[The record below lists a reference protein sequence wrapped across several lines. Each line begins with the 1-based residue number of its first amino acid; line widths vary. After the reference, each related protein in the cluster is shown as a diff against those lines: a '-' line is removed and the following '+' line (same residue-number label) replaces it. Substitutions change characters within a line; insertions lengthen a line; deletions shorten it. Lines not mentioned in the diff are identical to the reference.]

1 MSHYISWD
9 ILLLFQAE
17 DVRSQIST
25 IADYV
30 KEVKAK
36 HSEILADPNF
46 DEGKH
51 KYLTQNHKT
60 AI

>member
-1 MSHYISWD
+1 M
-9 ILLLFQAE
+9 LLFQAE